1 MMDDRTGRKAV
12 RVCGAI
18 FFTLLL
24 VLFLS
29 VQFEFYYD
37 LNDDTMIKDI
47 LSGAYTGSPSG
58 FCIQMLYPL
67 GWCIALFYKAI
78 PTIPWYGLF
87 LCLCQFGVF
96 FLVAV
101 RLLGIMRSFRTQLMA
116 LTAEAA
122 LMLGLFLREL
132 VIIQYSVT
140 AGICMTGAV
149 FLFVTAPKTDKP
161 SVFFKRNLI
170 PLLLVVLAFLIRT
183 EVCVMLLPF
192 LLLAGLAKWS
202 GEEKIFTSANFKKYM
217 MLIVT
222 ALLCMAAVY
231 SLDMLAYRGTEW
243 SSFRGFFD
251 ARTKLYDFY
260 GLPPYEDN
268 REFYE
273 SIGLSQESYTLLEN
287 YNFALDDSIDTWRLE
302 AIVAYQEEMARQHVD
317 VGTGLEDT
325 FGFVSKNSV
334 GEAVWLYKNQL
345 FRDLQVIALLV
356 SGRTAHLPDDF
367 SSRSVISIAV
377 IAAYVIY
384 FCVCFLPA
392 EGKMRLAAGLKIT
405 GILIVRCVIWLYLY
419 MVDRLPDRITIPLL
433 LMELVLIAGFG
444 ICDMVPRHG
453 GRTAFR
459 AARVLFYILC
469 VVTALIAF
477 DGNRQDVAS
486 EYQSRAEADERWNAM
501 MDYCRK
507 NGNNYYIIDVY
518 SSTSYHGAPYSEKIF
533 SGKSLFVDNTYK
545 NFDVCGGWAVKSPLT
560 RQKLAGKGLKDIQ
573 GALCGARQ
581 DSRTKTYFIAGLD
594 KDLGWLVQYY
604 EKRRIT
610 VEVKRVDQ
618 IRTPSSA
625 AAFDVYELKRKG
637 AGI

>member
-1 MMDDRTGRKAV
+1 MMDDRTGVKAV

-29 VQFEFYYD
+29 VEFEFYYD

-96 FLVAV
+96 YLIAL
-101 RLLGIMRSFRTQLMA
+101 RLLSIMQSTRAKMMA
-116 LTAEAA
+116 LTAEAV
-122 LMLGLFLREL
+122 LVLGLFLREF

-149 FLFVTAPKTDKP
+149 FLFITTPKTDKP
-161 SVFFKRNLI
+161 SVFFRKNLL

-183 EVCVMLLPF
+183 RVCVMLLPF
-192 LLLAGLAKWS
+192 LLLAGLAKWFC
-202 GEEKIFTSANFKKYM
+202 EEKIFTSANFKKYI

-231 SLDMLAYRGTEW
+231 SLDMLAYKGTEW

-260 GLPPYEDN
+260 GLPPYENN
-268 REFYE
+268 REFYD
-273 SIGLSQESYTLLEN
+273 SIGLSRESYTLLEN

-302 AIVAYQEEMARQHVD
+302 AIVSYQEEMAGQHVD

-345 FRDLQVIALLV
+345 FEDLQAIGALV
-356 SGRTAHLPDDF
+356 SGRTAQLPEDF

-384 FCVCFLPA
+384 FCVCLLPA
-392 EGKMRLAAGLKIT
+392 EGKLRLAAGLKMA
-405 GILIVRCVIWLYLY
+405 GILTVRCVIWLYLY
-419 MVDRLPDRITIPLL
+419 MVNRLPDRITIPLL
-433 LMELVLIAGFG
+433 MMELVVIAGFG
-444 ICDMVPRHG
+444 ICDMVPKQRVK
-453 GRTAFR
+453 TAFR
-459 AARVLFYILC
+459 AARSLFYILC
-469 VVTALIAF
+469 IVTALIAF
-477 DGNRQDVAS
+477 NGNLQSVES
-486 EYQSRAEADERWNAM
+486 EYRNRAEADARWNAM

-518 SSTSYHGAPYSEKIF
+518 SSTSYQGAPYSEKIF
-533 SGKSLFVDNTYK
+533 SGKGIFVDNTYK
-545 NFDVCGGWAVKSPLT
+545 NFDVCGGWAAKSPLT
-560 RQKLAGKGLKDIQ
+560 RQKLSRKGLKDIQ
-573 GALCGARQ
+573 GALCGTKT
-581 DSRTKTYFIAGLD
+581 DNRTKTYFIADAD
-594 KDLGWLVQYY
+594 KELGWLIQYY

-610 VEVKRVDQ
+610 IEPKRVDQ

-625 AAFDVYELKRKG
+625 IAFDVYELKRKG
-637 AGI
+637 V